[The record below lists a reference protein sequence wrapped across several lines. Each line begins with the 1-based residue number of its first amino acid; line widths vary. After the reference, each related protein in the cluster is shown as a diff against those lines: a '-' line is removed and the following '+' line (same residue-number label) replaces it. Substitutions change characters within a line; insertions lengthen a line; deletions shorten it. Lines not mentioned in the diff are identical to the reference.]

1 MSKSNTTQLKQPD
14 IYAVLFFKFTCWGGV
29 EAAAVVL
36 DSERLEGGHVGFDV
50 VVDFVVVDRG
60 GDTLGGVVGGVTVV
74 WCVCIAPGLVV
85 LGVGLLLL
93 LALKL
98 VALPVEVLVGEWE
111 DAELRAETEGS
122 LVSPASLDAVDYNT
136 THNTT
141 LYNWIQI

>member
-1 MSKSNTTQLKQPD
+1 M
-14 IYAVLFFKFTCWGGV
+14 

-60 GDTLGGVVGGVTVV
+60 GDTLGVVGGVTVV

-141 LYNWIQI
+141 LYNSIQI